1 MAIKKTTSVGMLA
14 LTLLLSACDGEVGE
28 TDQQK
33 AARDKAADSNQAP
46 ATCDW
51 KTMEAQRLNL
61 VAWVDEADICNTMQA
76 SLGRAPSVALVRML
90 SKVVFIFQVAGSKD
104 SAKEIAYQA
113 MNIVEVRAQRE
124 NDAKISDTFETI
136 TKIFNGSQGHVTPKD
151 MNIILRGPGL
161 NPLTIDQQGMFTVA
175 AMISEAKKANGE

>member
-1 MAIKKTTSVGMLA
+1 
-14 LTLLLSACDGEVGE
+14 
-28 TDQQK
+28 
-33 AARDKAADSNQAP
+33 
-46 ATCDW
+46 
-51 KTMEAQRLNL
+51 
-61 VAWVDEADICNTMQA
+61 
-76 SLGRAPSVALVRML
+76 
-90 SKVVFIFQVAGSKD
+90 
-104 SAKEIAYQA
+104 